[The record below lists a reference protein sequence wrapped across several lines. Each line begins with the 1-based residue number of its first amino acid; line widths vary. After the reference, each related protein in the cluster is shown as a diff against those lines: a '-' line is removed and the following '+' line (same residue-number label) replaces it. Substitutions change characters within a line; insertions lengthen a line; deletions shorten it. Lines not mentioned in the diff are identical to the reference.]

1 MGGSSEINGVGVYG
15 SKGMLALTNQP
26 GGRKDSVGWTDLSGN
41 LWIFGGFGYYA
52 NNSAGYLNDLWK
64 YTP

>member
-1 MGGSSEINGVGVYG
+1 
-15 SKGMLALTNQP
+15 MLALTNQP

-41 LWIFGGFGYYA
+41 LWIFGGFGYDA
-52 NNSAGYLNDLWK
+52 TNSAGYLNDLWK